1 MRRYLTSII
10 VAGLLS
16 SSSAQGAVVIS
27 GTRVVFPAQQRD
39 VAIRIQNKGD
49 EPALVQAWIDDGDDA
64 STPQTAISPFVM
76 TPPVFR
82 IDPGQAHALR
92 IVHVGDTL
100 PTDRETLYWLNVLEI
115 PPKAEKAADQNL
127 LQFAFRH
134 RLKLFH
140 RPDGLPLPVVRAT
153 EKLHWSLAPEKGD
166 PALHLRNDSPYVV
179 SFNDVTLFADG
190 TRARSWPLGGAT
202 VKPGASLRLALPA
215 DAVVTEAARV
225 AYATINDFGAV
236 VSGTATVTP

>member
-1 MRRYLTSII
+1 MHRYITSI
-10 VAGLLS
+10 VAASLLS
-16 SSSAQGAVVIS
+16 SGAQGAVVIS

-39 VAIRIQNKGD
+39 VAIRIQNKGE
-49 EPALVQAWIDDGDDA
+49 EPALVQAWIDDGDEA
-64 STPQTAISPFVM
+64 STPHSARSPFVM

-100 PTDRETLYWLNVLEI
+100 PSDHETLYWLNILEI

-140 RPDGLPLPVVRAT
+140 RPDGLSLPAARAT
-153 EKLHWSLAPEKGD
+153 EKLRWSLASGNER
-166 PALHLRNDSPYVV
+166 PALHIHNASPYVV
-179 SFNDVTLFADG
+179 SFNDVTLFAGDLK
-190 TRARSWPLGGAT
+190 ARSWSLGGGMA
-202 VKPGASLRLALPA
+202 KPGASLRLALPA
-215 DAVVTEAARV
+215 GAVATDSAHVS
-225 AYATINDFGAV
+225 YAVINDYGAV
-236 VSGTATVTP
+236 VSGTARVTP